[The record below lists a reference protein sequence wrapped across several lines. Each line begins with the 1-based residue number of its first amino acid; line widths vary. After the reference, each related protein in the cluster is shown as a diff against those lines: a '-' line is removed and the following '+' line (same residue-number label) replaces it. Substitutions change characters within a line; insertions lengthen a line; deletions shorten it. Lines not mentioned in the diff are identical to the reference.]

1 MTIAKLIERLRSPVF
16 GTQTALEA
24 ADALAS
30 SQEEIARLEEE
41 LAEFDETN
49 RMMVKHADMR
59 KDEIA
64 RLRKALEEAQQGII
78 AVIGEDSPVEGLLF
92 GDFPD
97 GKSITITAPLGA
109 FRRARAAARA
119 LASKAGAA

>member
-30 SQEEIARLEEE
+30 SQEEIARL
-41 LAEFDETN
+41 
-49 RMMVKHADMR
+49 
-59 KDEIA
+59 
-64 RLRKALEEAQQGII
+64 RKALEPFALEL
-78 AVIGEDSPVEGLLF
+78 GEGY
-92 GDFPD
+92 GDVDDNAPF
-97 GKSITITAPLGA
+97 TAYFSVGQI
-109 FRRARAAARA
+109 RKAARA